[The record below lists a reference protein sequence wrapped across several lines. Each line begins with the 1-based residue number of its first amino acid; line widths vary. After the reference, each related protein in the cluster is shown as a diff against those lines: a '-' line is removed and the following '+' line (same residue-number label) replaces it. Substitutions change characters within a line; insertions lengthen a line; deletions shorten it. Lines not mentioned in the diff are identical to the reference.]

1 MRTLPAVLLLLL
13 SASGWSCSEPAYAT
27 YRPEARRYIQGAA
40 DTPDSGI
47 HADAEVPDSGVLGT
61 GKAAVFD
68 GVNEYG
74 EVASSVLADAT
85 DGTVL
90 IWAIPKDTGGN
101 TEYPPLF
108 MTWVSGSADTYIPS
122 VWIGSRDDTETIWF
136 QWRDSTITAQ
146 STFVVAAM
154 PSTKWFFV
162 GCRIEGGVRSDCYV
176 DEDLSNGVSLA
187 THSDTTVPLKIAAE
201 LTVTTFA
208 RRTRAGYTA
217 CALAEN
223 WQARVAFSAA
233 EIAEAAGSGAP
244 IDYRTHSR
252 YADIARVYRMGNGGP
267 CGADSHTAILNQ
279 ASGCTSDTIVLT
291 NLESDDITT
300 SEGYPGS

>member
-13 SASGWSCSEPAYAT
+13 SAPGWSCSEPAYAT

-47 HADAEVPDSGVLGT
+47 HADADVPDSGVLET
-61 GKAAVFD
+61 GKSTVFD

-74 EVASSVLADAT
+74 DVASSVLAGAT

-90 IWAIPKDTGGN
+90 IWAIPKDTGDA
-101 TEYPPLF
+101 EYPPLF
-108 MTWVSGSADTYIPS
+108 NAWVSGSASTYIPS
-122 VWIGSRDDTETIWF
+122 VWIGSRNDTETIWF
-136 QWRDSTITAQ
+136 KWRDSSADAQ
-146 STFVVAAM
+146 IVHAVAAI
-154 PSTKWFFV
+154 PSTKWFFI
-162 GCRIEGGVRSDCYV
+162 GCRIEGEVRADCYV
-176 DEDLSNGVSLA
+176 DEDLSDGVSLA
-187 THSDTTVPLKIAAE
+187 ALNDTSVPAKIAAE
-201 LTVTTFA
+201 LTGTAFA
-208 RRTRAGYTA
+208 RRPNKGYTA

-252 YADIARVYRMGNGGP
+252 YADIARVYRMGNSGP
-267 CGADSHTAILNQ
+267 CGADSISGILNQ
-279 ASGCTSDTIVLT
+279 ASGCASDTIVLA
-291 NLESDDITT
+291 NMESGDITT